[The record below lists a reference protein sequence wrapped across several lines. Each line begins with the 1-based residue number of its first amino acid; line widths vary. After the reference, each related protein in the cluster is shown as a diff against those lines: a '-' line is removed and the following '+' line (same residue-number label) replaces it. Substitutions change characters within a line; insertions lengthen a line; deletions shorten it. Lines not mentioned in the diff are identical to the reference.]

1 LRFFSVLFFFVPFSK
16 ASLMIKTIVFV
27 SGAAVAGAEYC
38 TEAQFATLTAKA
50 ALAASNQYGKSFT
63 NDAAFLAAAK
73 ASMGTVDVPCAGCA
87 DAYMLSLYNMYGAS
101 DKPCVVDGTSKT
113 CVDQA
118 KKNVDDFTLCG
129 LGKSV
134 SSTIDQ
140 ITGWLTGS
148 GVERAAMTAAAAAML
163 AAFAL

>member
-1 LRFFSVLFFFVPFSK
+1 M
-16 ASLMIKTIVFV
+16 MIKTIVLV
-27 SGAAVAGAEYC
+27 SGAAVANAASFC

-50 ALAASNQYGKSFT
+50 ALAASNQYGKSFAS
-63 NDAAFLAAAK
+63 DAAFLAAAK

-87 DAYMLSLYNMYGAS
+87 DTYMLSLYNMYGAS

-140 ITGWLTGS
+140 IAGWLTGS
-148 GVERAAMTAAAAAML
+148 GVESAALTAAAAAIL
-163 AAFAL
+163 AAVAL